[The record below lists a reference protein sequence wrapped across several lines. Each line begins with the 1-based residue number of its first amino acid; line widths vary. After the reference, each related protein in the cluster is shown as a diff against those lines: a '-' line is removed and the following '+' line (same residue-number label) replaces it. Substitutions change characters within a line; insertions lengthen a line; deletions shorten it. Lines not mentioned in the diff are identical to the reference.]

1 MSLLHVP
8 KLNAFYKV
16 IHTPY
21 RNHHQCPR
29 MGTKK
34 VGKRMSYLEENPE
47 YYKARCCYS
56 KSYFKY
62 QKKSFEKR
70 HHKSVIQ
77 NPHYRWAEF
86 RRRLINGHFY
96 LQTKIVITT
105 RAYSSYSMHIRIFNY
120 YLLTKLTLGCTLFKN
135 GKYKP
140 KRKLNQKTRRYIS
153 SYIFFRLWGGD
164 GVSTQNL

>member
-1 MSLLHVP
+1 MIDRYNKLYRWLIACLWLFQQSLPWIYRTVCLALFYFKLIQQKNIKIILVKKMSLLHVP

-70 HHKSVIQ
+70 HHKNVIQ

-96 LQTKIVITT
+96 L
-105 RAYSSYSMHIRIFNY
+105 
-120 YLLTKLTLGCTLFKN
+120 
-135 GKYKP
+135 
-140 KRKLNQKTRRYIS
+140 
-153 SYIFFRLWGGD
+153 
-164 GVSTQNL
+164 